1 MTTGT
6 SLESVLPGA
15 PSTARR
21 RLALRWLNY
30 KLVWGGAMVL
40 LIAVMGPIGSVFW
53 NTRLA
58 LPAHSPSNLPTGWQ
72 LGGSAA
78 HPLGTDT
85 LGRDILALLLVGAP
99 ASLRVGLI
107 AAAAGLAVAIVLG
120 FAAGYFGGWLD
131 DIVRVLADAWVTIP
145 ALAVMVVLAA
155 AVTHVTTGT
164 EAFLLALFSWPTA
177 TRMLRSQVLTMRDR
191 GYVKMARLSGVSH
204 IRIMFAEILP
214 NVIPYLVASFVSAM
228 AVAILAATSLEALG
242 LGPSQTP
249 TLGLTIYN
257 ALAGSAL
264 LRGMWWWWGPPV
276 VLLVVIFSGLLIM
289 SIGLD
294 ELANPRLKRYRR
306 RPRQPAAPRQATTT
320 AVPGLAYGVAAATS
334 AEADPG
340 PDAATGPYLRTN
352 Q

>member
-1 MTTGT
+1 MTTGQP
-6 SLESVLPGA
+6 LETVLPGA
-15 PSTARR
+15 PSAARR
-21 RLALRWLNY
+21 RLAWRWLNY
-30 KLVWGGAMVL
+30 KLVVGGSMVA
-40 LIAVMGPIGSVFW
+40 LIALMGPIGSVFW

-58 LPAHSPSNLPTGWQ
+58 LPAHSLSNLPTAWQ
-72 LGGSAA
+72 TGGSGA

-85 LGRDILALLLVGAP
+85 LGRDILALVIVGAP
-99 ASLRVGLI
+99 ASLQVGAI
-107 AAAAGLAVAIVLG
+107 AAGAGLAVAIVLG
-120 FAAGYFGGWLD
+120 FTAGYFGGWFD

-155 AVTHVTTGT
+155 ALTRVTTGT

-177 TRMLRSQVLTMRDR
+177 TRMLRSQVLSMRDR
-191 GYVKMARLSGVSH
+191 GYVKMARLSGVSN
-204 IRIMFAEILP
+204 IRIMFGEILP

-249 TLGLTIYN
+249 TLGLTIYY
-257 ALAGSAL
+257 AIQGSAL
-264 LRGMWWWWGPPV
+264 LRGLWWWWGPPV
-276 VLLVVIFSGLLIM
+276 ALLVVIFAGLLIM

-306 RPRQPAAPRQATTT
+306 RRRRPAT
-320 AVPGLAYGVAAATS
+320 ARPV
-334 AEADPG
+334 
-340 PDAATGPYLRTN
+340 TGPQLRTN